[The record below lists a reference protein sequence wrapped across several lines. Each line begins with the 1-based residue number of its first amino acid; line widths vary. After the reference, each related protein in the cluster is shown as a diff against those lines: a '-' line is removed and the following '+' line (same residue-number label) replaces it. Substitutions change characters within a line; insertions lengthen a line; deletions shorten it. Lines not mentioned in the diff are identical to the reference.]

1 VSTDDLNWRKSSFS
15 GGGNCIEVADLPD
28 GSRGVRDTK
37 DNESGLVLR
46 FTSAEWQA
54 FVAGVKDGQFD

>member
-1 VSTDDLNWRKSSFS
+1 
-15 GGGNCIEVADLPD
+15 
-28 GSRGVRDTK
+28 VRDTK
-37 DNESGLVLR
+37 DNESGLVLW